1 MRKDNIHYIASTT
14 AIILW
19 SASFIATK
27 FAYTSFS
34 PLMVGFIRFVI
45 AAILLFVF
53 RLITKD
59 KVKPDKKDMVKIALS
74 GLLGI
79 TLYFAAENLG
89 VKYTTASNAS
99 LIVAS
104 FPAITTL
111 FEFII
116 YKTKPTLRKVIGIA
130 LAFGGVMVLT
140 TKSSSGG
147 SEALWGS
154 LLLIAAGVVWT
165 FYNFITRSLSNKY
178 SPVTLSYYQFVFG
191 ALFFIPLVL
200 IEHQPIGAIT
210 GTGIAAM
217 IYLSLGCSV
226 GAFLLYNFGLK
237 KLSAATSVSLMNLVP
252 VFGIIFS
259 ALLLKE
265 TITIAQILGGII
277 VIVGVILSSTTKG
290 KG

>member
-1 MRKDNIHYIASTT
+1 MRKDNIYYIASTT

-19 SASFIATK
+19 STSFIATK

-200 IEHQPIGAIT
+200 IEHQPIGVIT

-259 ALLLKE
+259 ALFLKE

>member
-1 MRKDNIHYIASTT
+1 MRKDNIYYIASTT

-259 ALLLKE
+259 ALFLKE
-265 TITIAQILGGII
+265 TITIAQIL
-277 VIVGVILSSTTKG
+277 
-290 KG
+290 

>member
-1 MRKDNIHYIASTT
+1 MRKDNIYYIASTT

-59 KVKPDKKDMVKIALS
+59 KVKPDKKDMVRIALS

-111 FEFII
+111 FEFAI

-140 TKSSSGG
+140 TKSASGG

-154 LLLIAAGVVWT
+154 ILLIAAGVVWT

-178 SPVTLSYYQFVFG
+178 SPVTLSYYQFMFG

-210 GTGIAAM
+210 ETGIVAM

-252 VFGIIFS
+252 VFGLIFS
-259 ALLLKE
+259 ALFLKE
-265 TITIAQILGGII
+265 IITIEQILGGVI
-277 VIVGVILSSTTKG
+277 VIVGVILSSTTKR